1 MRPKPARPFF
11 TGKASV
17 AIALALI
24 VSGCQDKGDDGA
36 TTTEASSANADTVT
50 AALGNNADL
59 STSAKMIKA
68 AQLNTALDG
77 AGSYT
82 LFLPVDSAWSSL
94 GAAERAA
101 LESAESKP
109 QLVAVLRQHIAP
121 GYVLATDLD
130 KGLAAKDGTVKLT
143 TMGTAPISLRREGD
157 AIMLGASGDAPR
169 IVGKP
174 IIAGDNV
181 IYRIDK
187 LIPPAS

>member
-1 MRPKPARPFF
+1 MRLQPARLAFI
-11 TGKASV
+11 GKASV

-24 VSGCQDKGDDGA
+24 VSACQDKGSENV
-36 TTTEASSANADTVT
+36 TTTDASADNADTVT

-59 STSAKMIKA
+59 STSAKMIDA

-82 LFLPVDSAWSSL
+82 LFLPVDSAWASL
-94 GAAERAA
+94 AAAERDA
-101 LESAESKP
+101 LERAESRP

-130 KGLAAKDGTVKLT
+130 KGLAAKEGTVTLT
-143 TMGTAPISLRREGD
+143 TMGTSPISLRREGES
-157 AIMLGASGDAPR
+157 IILGKAGDGPR

-187 LIPPAS
+187 LIPPVG